1 MGSTKFILGMR
12 DQFFNE
18 LYKLF
23 QEDPQAVFI
32 TADNGAPTLDQFA
45 RDFPDRFFNV
55 GIAEQQLIGM
65 ACGMAFEGKKVYVY
79 AIAPFV
85 SLRCYEQVK
94 LDVCAMNLPIVLI
107 GVGAGYAYDIMGPS
121 HHTVEDVS
129 IMRALPN
136 LKIYSMA
143 DGSSAGELAALVHHD
158 RSPQYIRFDRA
169 GLPEVYAERG
179 IDIGEGLTQLRSG
192 SDLCIVTSGVMVHQA
207 LTAADLL
214 HQSAGLNVGVIDV
227 FRLKPLNGEALKKHL
242 HNVARVVTLEEHL
255 LAGGLGS
262 LVAEWMID
270 EDLRMPTMR
279 IGQDDR
285 FVFDYGGR
293 KAIWEKYGLDVGAV
307 VARIAGWMRG
317 ESGKAVKVPRPE
329 AHGVP
334 QGTAY

>member
-12 DQFFNE
+12 DRFFNE
-18 LYKLF
+18 LYTLF
-23 QEDPQAVFI
+23 QRDPQAVFI

-45 RDFPDRFFNV
+45 QSFPDRFINV

-65 ACGMAFEGKKVYVY
+65 ACGMAFEGKKVYAY

-121 HHTVEDVS
+121 HHTVEDIS

-136 LKIYSMA
+136 LKVYSMA
-143 DGSSAGELAALVHHD
+143 DGSSASELASVVHRD
-158 RSPQYIRFDRA
+158 PSPQYIRFDRA
-169 GLPEVYAERG
+169 GLPEVYASRPIEIADG
-179 IDIGEGLTQLRSG
+179 VTQLRQG
-192 SDLCIVTSGVMVHQA
+192 HDVCILATGVMVHTA
-207 LTAADLL
+207 LAAADLL
-214 HQSAGLNVGVIDV
+214 RQTNNLSVGVIDV
-227 FRLKPLNGEALKKHL
+227 FRIKPLNTTLLRDYLSQVE
-242 HNVARVVTLEEHL
+242 RVVTLEEHL

-262 LVAEWMID
+262 ALAELFID
-270 EDLRMPTMR
+270 HDIRIPTMR

-293 KAIWEKYGLDVGAV
+293 NAIWEKYGLDVGAV
-307 VARIAGWMRG
+307 TARILKWMQ
-317 ESGKAVKVPRPE
+317 SGSPSAAAPHGSAPLLE
-329 AHGVP
+329 AHP
-334 QGTAY
+334 THY

>member
-23 QEDPQAVFI
+23 QEDPQAIFI

-143 DGSSAGELAALVHHD
+143 DGTSAAELASVVHHD

-169 GLPEVYAERG
+169 GLPEVYAGRRIE
-179 IDIGEGLTQLRSG
+179 IAQGLTQLRSG
-192 SDLCIVTSGVMVHQA
+192 DDVCILTSGVMVHQA
-207 LTAADLL
+207 LAAADLL
-214 HQSAGLNVGVIDV
+214 HESAGLNVGVIDV
-227 FRLKPLNGEALKKHL
+227 FRLKPLNGHALKQYLK
-242 HNVARVVTLEEHL
+242 NVARIVTLEEHL

-270 EDLRMPTMR
+270 EDRHIPTMR

-293 KAIWEKYGLDVGAV
+293 QAIWEKYGLDVGAV
-307 VARIAGWMRG
+307 VSRIAGWVRG
-317 ESGKAVKVPRPE
+317 DHEKAKGVQPVSTHMAP
-329 AHGVP
+329 HGA
-334 QGTAY
+334 AY